1 MIEFSH
7 CIWKCMDLGFTS
19 SLLQLSSYTWSIMH
33 DGPTLSDPLRK
44 HTTVPFNCDQ
54 NSFEPIFHWM
64 RTYLMFTCASQKC
77 FTAQAGI
84 ILSPYRLLWLFIEV
98 ASKKKNILPAKRAQE
113 RLLGESGERR
123 ETTDLLTSISRDW
136 DCERIVIRLAW
147 SGATLNVHTL
157 GIFPLFPRR
166 SWRRDSP
173 MVMAFSFVGKWVA
186 KWFRYME
193 CILVGG
199 DCEKWK

>member
-1 MIEFSH
+1 MEVHGFGLHIESPPVVVVHLKYNAWWTNPFWSTE
-7 CIWKCMDLGFTS
+7 KTRNNS
-19 SLLQLSSYTWSIMH
+19 SVQLWS
-33 DGPTLSDPLRK
+33 K
-44 HTTVPFNCDQ
+44 
-54 NSFEPIFHWM
+54 SFEPIFHWII
-64 RTYLMFTCASQKC
+64 TYLIFTCASHKC

-113 RLLGESGERR
+113 RLLGEAGERR

-157 GIFPLFPRR
+157 GIFLLFPRR
-166 SWRRDSP
+166 SRRRDSP
-173 MVMAFSFVGKWVA
+173 MPWLSLLWESEWPNGFATWSAF
-186 KWFRYME
+186 
-193 CILVGG
+193 
-199 DCEKWK
+199 